1 MKLGICIVQNRI
13 NYLIKM
19 GEKRQIMSGEEIKS
33 KIISNKNEFI
43 KKLFFIFLG
52 NLLCS
57 IAFNGFFI
65 PSKLLSGGVGGM
77 AILAQY
83 LTDIS
88 SGIFVF
94 LINIPIFIVGA
105 KKLDK
110 EFIFYA
116 FISMFVLSFLLTTTA
131 DIYEYFVVDDI
142 LLAAI
147 FGGILNGIGMG
158 LMFRNRTCQGGLDII
173 AAILKRKYNLNIG
186 TGLMMVNTIIISLSS
201 ILLGYQSAMYTI
213 ISMYVAYQVLDKV
226 QIGFNVKKNVVI
238 VSDKHEE
245 LAIAIIDKLSR
256 GVTFLKGMGAFTR
269 ENKNVLYCI
278 VTSKQVAKIK
288 DIVNE
293 IDPGAFLIVNDV
305 VEVKGRGFKDV
316 GI

>member
-131 DIYEYFVVDDI
+131 DIHEYFLVDDI

-213 ISMYVAYQVLDKV
+213 ISMYIAYQVLDKV

-288 DIVNE
+288 DIVDE

-305 VEVKGRGFKDV
+305 VEVKGRGFKNV